1 MPNTYYAIAA
11 DIVLATHVAVA
22 VFVVAGLLLII
33 AGNLSG
39 WVLLHFVNMMWF
51 RLMHLTSVAVVVG
64 QACLGMICPLTKL
77 EMWLRAN
84 AGEAT
89 YAGSFIAH
97 WMSRL
102 LYYDAPPWVFTVL
115 YSVFGLAV
123 VATWIVY
130 PVRRNTRGQP

>member
-1 MPNTYYAIAA
+1 MSNTYYAIAA

-39 WVLLHFVNMMWF
+39 WALLNFVNALWF
-51 RLMHLTSVAVVVG
+51 RLMHLTSVVVVVA
-64 QACLGMICPLTKL
+64 QAWLGMICPLTTL

-97 WMSRL
+97 WLSHL
-102 LYYDAPPWVFTVL
+102 LYYDAPPWVFTAL

-123 VATWIVY
+123 AATWMVY
-130 PVRRNTRGQP
+130 PVRRNSRGQP